1 MVFFYWLLLCIDIR
15 EKTNLF
21 CFRLLLGVL
30 ENVEQLKEVLVL
42 LVIGNTADR
51 GLLIQ
56 LLIDETNNFFE
67 KFL

>member
-1 MVFFYWLLLCIDIR
+1 MVFFYWLLCIDIR

-30 ENVEQLKEVLVL
+30 ENVEQLKEVLAL
-42 LVIGNTADR
+42 LVIGNSADR

-67 KFL
+67 EFL